1 MQLHILILRKR
12 NEGVGK
18 YGCLFYS
25 VHADCDTEY
34 FLPGNGLAYALW
46 MDGTG

>member
-1 MQLHILILRKR
+1 MKELV
-12 NEGVGK
+12 NMVV
-18 YGCLFYS
+18 YS